1 MGESSTNFGKTDS
14 HFHEIKPFRGV
25 KKIARVAP
33 PKRLVRNRGLKAKKQ
48 ALEEGL

>member
-14 HFHEIKPFRGV
+14 HFDEIKPFRGV

-33 PKRLVRNRGLKAKKQ
+33 QNASFATGV
-48 ALEEGL
+48 